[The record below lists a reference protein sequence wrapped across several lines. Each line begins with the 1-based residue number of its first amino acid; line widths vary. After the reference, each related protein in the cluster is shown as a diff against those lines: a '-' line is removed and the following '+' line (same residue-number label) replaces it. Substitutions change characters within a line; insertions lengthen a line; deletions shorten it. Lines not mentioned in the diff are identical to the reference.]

1 MESLQEAKKC
11 IAEANN
17 ICIIPSQTNEPESL
31 TSALALFYTLKEL
44 HKNVNPIMEDLP
56 EKLSFLTPSLD
67 FISSPKNFVI
77 SIPRAQADV
86 SQIYYEKNE
95 DNLKIYLTLDK
106 GTLKKDQ
113 IYFYFSE
120 AKPDLVITLGIQDF
134 QKELEG
140 KLDSFGFL
148 FGCLIINIDNNEQPF
163 GETQGKNKKFGT
175 VNIIE
180 NTSLSEIVLGLIT
193 SIDENVIKKNIAN
206 CLLSGLIMYYKNFT
220 SIKTND
226 QVFKISSDLIKKG
239 ANHQEIIDNIY
250 KTNPIELHFLQKIF
264 QNLKSTDSNNTSF
277 SILDSDDFQYFSEKE
292 AESTVEKIKTMGMQG
307 DLLVLWKSHASPK
320 MVKGFFCSKKPH
332 LLNKIAD
339 NQAGTTKDGWVFL
352 EINETDIDLAKNK
365 ILHLINMASN

>member
-56 EKLSFLTPSLD
+56 EKLIFLTPSLD

-120 AKPDLVITLGIQDF
+120 AKPDIVITLGIQDF

-148 FGCLIINIDNNEQPF
+148 LGCPIIN
-163 GETQGKNKKFGT
+163 
-175 VNIIE
+175 
-180 NTSLSEIVLGLIT
+180 
-193 SIDENVIKKNIAN
+193 IDENVIKKNIAN

-307 DLLVLWKSHASPK
+307 DLLVLWKSHTSPK

-365 ILHLINMASN
+365 ILHLINIASN